1 MSSEK
6 TKNYQASTPERVANP
21 SGVRLAAAAFP
32 DSNNNNGNNDRG
44 TGINPFLLIPSM
56 REGDKNKNSSS
67 NTSPTRRFRDIQ
79 HRYDATHM
87 DYRIAQAW
95 ISSAPTS
102 TTSPSP
108 STNKPGPST
117 LGGEGE
123 KTPRDN
129 KLQPENFQDEFTES
143 VKEGQNRNNNSR
155 TTIRN
160 PFEGLRRTLF
170 SNPSPGVQQ
179 HQEEGDHREVPRGE
193 DGCPIAEQ
201 ESNKFDSWLALLPR
215 EDGLDHDYLNGNE
228 NMQLGVS
235 SMPSTPPSMDLSF
248 RRDDSDNEDGE
259 LLPIR
264 QFYGPTTP
272 IPHCNNDGNDS
283 IGNKETSS
291 DDDKNDDP
299 NNQDG
304 NGCSSFK
311 AVASPGDIQEES
323 PFQWMRNP
331 QSWIPDEIVLDN
343 DQRPNME
350 DDLVPGDIDPNNI
363 NKDDSN
369 KNMQFFRP
377 PTLGAPTPPR
387 PMPIGRDDRQLTPQ
401 SWQTPISMLPRSIV
415 LRNTSGESKSR
426 RSIARGGGGSVPLS
440 PGSRRSGKSE
450 KYYHSYETNA
460 ASPPTPVPPFVV
472 VHSGGSAVVKVT
484 PKRTILLPTTTT
496 KQKQN
501 HHRVKTMTT
510 SAIDPFIPEEKIKS
524 NINSNSG
531 EANCGCD
538 GETKTKTKVWCRNW
552 GRPVT
557 IALASAAFVLA
568 IVTVVTSLGASRHR
582 NKKQE
587 QQQQQLRPQIPTPID
602 TILPIPLQ
610 IPTESPAVFP
620 PTEFLNLV
628 LDANIDNTTGD
639 LDVLWDEVVQRPY
652 EETQNPAM
660 TRPTPPLRTFPP
672 SIAPQYAEI
681 TIPTFAP
688 TMLPDNF
695 PDFVPTNLPFL
706 VPRMQEP
713 SSAKGVDYD
722 LETPLQIPWNNYVIG
737 LLSVESPDT
746 FSSFDDATSPQFLA
760 LQWISVV
767 SSRKGGSIAYNMD
780 ASLQRFALATVYF
793 ALSGPTTW
801 FEDDSWLSTV
811 VHVCEW
817 KGVACDTSNTAVL
830 SLDLAENGLS
840 GTLPVE
846 LKLLKYLQTLRF
858 SGNFIGGSLPPDYS
872 ILYELVELNLSGNLL
887 TGSLPEEYG
896 GNGSFEF
903 LEILDVSQNNLQ
915 GSLPSELADLP
926 SLEIVSVC
934 SNTMTGTIP
943 SALGSLNE
951 LKSLGLGNNG
961 FTGRL
966 PGAICDLETSDGELP
981 RVMVDCN
988 VDCECCV
995 RCCGDGDDSNKC
1007 C

>member
-1 MSSEK
+1 MSSET
-6 TKNYQASTPERVANP
+6 TKNYQALTPGGGTNP
-21 SGVRLAAAAFP
+21 SGERLAVAAFP

-44 TGINPFLLIPSM
+44 TGINPSLLIPSM
-56 REGDKNKNSSS
+56 REGDNNNS
-67 NTSPTRRFRDIQ
+67 NDHTINMSPTRSFIDIQ
-79 HRYDATHM
+79 HRYDAAHM

-95 ISSAPTS
+95 ISSAPTTTTS
-102 TTSPSP
+102 TTSPS
-108 STNKPGPST
+108 SKTPGPST

-123 KTPRDN
+123 GEKTQRDN
-129 KLQPENFQDEFTES
+129 KQQPEDFEDEFTES
-143 VKEGQNRNNNSR
+143 VKEGENRNNNSS
-155 TTIRN
+155 TTISN

-170 SNPSPGVQQ
+170 SYPSPGVQQ

-193 DGCPIAEQ
+193 DGDAIVEQ
-201 ESNKFDSWLALLPR
+201 EHNKSDSLLALLPR
-215 EDGLDHDYLNGNE
+215 EDGLDHDYLNE

-235 SMPSTPPSMDLSF
+235 SMPGTPPSMDLSVH
-248 RRDDSDNEDGE
+248 RDDSDNENGE

-264 QFYGPTTP
+264 QFYGPTSP
-272 IPHCNNDGNDS
+272 IPHSNNDGDDDDDDNSND
-283 IGNKETSS
+283 ETSS
-291 DDDKNDDP
+291 DDDENDDP
-299 NNQDG
+299 NNQDDIS
-304 NGCSSFK
+304 CSSFK
-311 AVASPGDIQEES
+311 AVASPRDIQEES

-350 DDLVPGDIDPNNI
+350 DDLLPGDVDPNQNH

-369 KNMQFFRP
+369 KNMSFFRP

-387 PMPIGRDDRQLTPQ
+387 PVPIVRDDRQLTPQ
-401 SWQTPISMLPRSIV
+401 SWHTPISMLPRSIG
-415 LRNTSGESKSR
+415 LRNTSGGSKSR
-426 RSIARGGGGSVPLS
+426 RSIARGGGGGGSVPLS

-450 KYYHSYETNA
+450 MYYHSYETDA
-460 ASPPTPVPPFVV
+460 ASSLKPVPPFVV
-472 VHSGGSAVVKVT
+472 VHSRGSAVVKVT
-484 PKRTILLPTTTT
+484 PKRTILLPTTT

-501 HHRVKTMTT
+501 RVKTMTA
-510 SAIDPFIPEEKIKS
+510 SAIDPFIPEE
-524 NINSNSG
+524 NSNNNISG

-538 GETKTKTKVWCRNW
+538 GETKTKTKVWCQNW

-568 IVTVVTSLGASRHR
+568 IVTVVTSLVASQQR

-587 QQQQQLRPQIPTPID
+587 QQQQQLRPQIPEPID
-602 TILPIPLQ
+602 TIRPISLQ
-610 IPTESPAVFP
+610 TPTESPAVFP
-620 PTEFLNLV
+620 PTNFSDLV
-628 LDANIDNTTGD
+628 LDTNNDNTTGD

-652 EETQNPAM
+652 EESQNPAM

-672 SIAPQYAEI
+672 SISPQYAEI
-681 TIPTFAP
+681 IIPTSAP

-695 PDFVPTNLPFL
+695 PDFVPTNLPT
-706 VPRMQEP
+706 RTQQP

-722 LETPLQIPWNNYVIG
+722 SETPPQIPWNNYVIG
-737 LLSVESPDT
+737 LLSVKSPDT
-746 FSSFDDATSPQFLA
+746 FPSFDDPTSPQFLA
-760 LQWISVV
+760 LQWISVD
-767 SSRKGGSIAYNMD
+767 SSIAYTMD

-793 ALSGPTTW
+793 ALGGPTTW

-817 KGVACDTSNTAVL
+817 KGVACDNSNTAVL
-830 SLDLAENGLS
+830 SLDLPENGLS

-846 LKLLKYLQTLRF
+846 LKLLKYLQTLSFPRN
-858 SGNFIGGSLPPDYS
+858 SIGGLLPPDYS
-872 ILYELVELNLSGNLL
+872 ILYELVELNLSSNLL

-896 GNGSFEF
+896 GNGSFEL

-926 SLEIVSVC
+926 SLEIISVC
-934 SNTMTGTIP
+934 SNAMTGTIP
-943 SALGSLNE
+943 SALGSLSE

-988 VDCECCV
+988 IDCECCV
-995 RCCGDGDDSNKC
+995 QCCGDGDDSNKC